1 MSEAL
6 LQGKARMKETLC
18 PLGSEVEKGGKMQMS
33 DYITTYGGI
42 HFIPAKPEADKIHI
56 TDIAHALSLICRG
69 NGHVKHFFSVGQH
82 CIHCAVE
89 AAARGYNERVCLA
102 CLLHDASEAYMSD
115 VPRPFKKY
123 IPEYTVYEKRILELI
138 YEKYLGSSLT
148 REEEGLV
155 KGIDDDMLYFDL
167 RELLGE
173 VSSEKEP
180 EMKSKFSLEFIS
192 FSEVEK
198 RYLDEFSRLYPLRE
212 TPKG

>member
-1 MSEAL
+1 
-6 LQGKARMKETLC
+6 
-18 PLGSEVEKGGKMQMS
+18 MS
-33 DYITTYGGI
+33 DYITTYGGT
-42 HFIPAKPEADKIHI
+42 HFMPAEPDVDKIHI

-89 AAARGYNERVCLA
+89 AAARGYSERVRLA
-102 CLLHDASEAYMSD
+102 CLLHDAGEAYMSD

-148 REEEGLV
+148 QEEEMLV
-155 KGIDDDMLYFDL
+155 KKIDDDMLYFDL

-173 VSSEKEP
+173 VSSGKEP
-180 EMKSKFSLEFIS
+180 EMKSRFSLEFIP

-198 RYLDEFSRLYPLRE
+198 RYLEEFSKLYPLRKNS
-212 TPKG
+212 KG